1 MMTKHSKQR
10 DAIYGNLCS
19 RTDHPTAE
27 EIYLSLKPEMPA
39 ISLATVYRNLAQL
52 EADSKIL
59 RIGSGGSARYDGN
72 VSPHYHLACK
82 GCGGVFDIFMDSDE
96 SLCERAANHFNGL
109 IVSYSVLFNGYCHA
123 CADNKIN

>member
-10 DAIYGNLCS
+10 DAIYSNLCS

-52 EADSKIL
+52 EADNRIL
-59 RIGSGGSARYDGN
+59 RIGSGGSARYDGDI
-72 VSPHYHLACK
+72 SPHYHLSCS
-82 GCGGVFDIFMDSDE
+82 GCGGVFDIFMESDE
-96 SLCERAANHFNGL
+96 SLLKKATEHFNGTIL
-109 IVSYSVLFNGYCHA
+109 SYSVLFKGYCPA